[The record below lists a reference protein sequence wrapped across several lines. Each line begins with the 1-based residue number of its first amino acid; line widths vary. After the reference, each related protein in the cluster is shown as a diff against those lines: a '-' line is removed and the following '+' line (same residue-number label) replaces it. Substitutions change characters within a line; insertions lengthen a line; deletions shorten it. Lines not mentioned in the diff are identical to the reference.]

1 MNTRAKIKNKC
12 KKLEELLLNK
22 NAKYGDAA
30 IEPLNVFFKGNS
42 VSSIQARID
51 DKLKRIMN
59 AGVIEDTEDTLQDLA
74 GYIILLMIA
83 KENASNDIQRRIRQ
97 DESTSHKS
105 QDSTLEDSGWEV
117 AYSGIWSP

>member
-1 MNTRAKIKNKC
+1 MNTRNKIKSKC
-12 KKLEELLLNK
+12 KKLEELLLSK

-30 IEPLNVFFKGNS
+30 IEPLNIFFKGNS
-42 VSSIQARID
+42 VASINARID

-59 AGVIEDTEDTLQDLA
+59 AGVIDDTEDTLQDLA

-83 KENASNDIQRRIRQ
+83 KENASNDIQRRLRQ

-105 QDSTLEDSGWEV
+105 QDSTLEDSRWEV
-117 AYSGIWSP
+117 AYSGI